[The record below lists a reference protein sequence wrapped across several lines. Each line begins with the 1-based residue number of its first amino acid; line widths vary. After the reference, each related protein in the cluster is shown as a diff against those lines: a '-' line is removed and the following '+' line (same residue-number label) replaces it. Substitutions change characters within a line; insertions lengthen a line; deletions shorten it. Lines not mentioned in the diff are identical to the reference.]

1 MKSMKRLAAI
11 MIAVLMAISVIPAF
25 AAETG
30 KVRLE
35 LLDANRNPIDSL
47 ADLEGD
53 MFYVPVIVS
62 DFNGK
67 LMLSEIALKFD
78 PSQVKLVNT
87 LGNEITSE
95 KSEAP
100 FVRAIENEAKVF
112 DEELGDYV
120 NVFKRVTHVSNNT
133 LGIAKVTFY
142 ADPELS
148 HLMGGNKYY
157 TFPEDQTEY
166 TAYIAR
172 FKIVEGT
179 TGQIDIS
186 IQLDKSQ
193 LHSTK
198 IYFSDPD
205 ASADM
210 EDITDYDIFKL
221 GDEQPEVKKVVS
233 FAEKSLTV
241 APGTSKEEV
250 IALLGD
256 KIEATLDDNSTV
268 EFTVAWDS
276 EDYNADV
283 AGEYTFTGTVE
294 AIEGVDLDGKQ
305 PVAKVTV
312 AEAVEAVYAVE
323 DLEFTVGDYGAVVKF
338 NVVLL
343 DEEYVDEDGNDKVVI
358 TIAKL
363 GNGGEV
369 PVVVFSGKVSTT
381 DGAQYTLSDVQEGE
395 TYIVHVGVV
404 DGFELPLTGGSVITP
419 LSEDA
424 TETAVY
430 QAE

>member
-53 MFYVPVIVS
+53 IFYVPVIVS

-67 LMLSEIALKFD
+67 LILSEVTINFD
-78 PSQVKLVNT
+78 PNQVKLVNSK
-87 LGNEITSE
+87 GSEITSD
-95 KSEAP
+95 KSEGP
-100 FVRAIENEAKVF
+100 FVKTLEETATVY
-112 DEELGDYV
+112 DEDSDAEKP
-120 NVFKRVTHVSNNT
+120 VFKRVTNVSDNKN
-133 LGIAKVTFY
+133 GVAKVTYY
-142 ADPELS
+142 ADPDLAY
-148 HLMGGNKYY
+148 LMDGNKYY

-172 FKIVEGT
+172 FKIVDRS
-179 TGQIDIS
+179 IDKVDIR
-186 IQLDKSQ
+186 IELDKQERHTTS
-193 LHSTK
+193 

-205 ASADM
+205 GSADM